1 MKNPVREIG
10 FPTGNFGKSSWP
22 EGKGGGRDHSKRRWV
37 CLEDEKE
44 AVMRKIVFSFI
55 VLSFLVPFSGK
66 RAFPAEYPTRPI
78 EVIVG
83 FAPGGGVDVLFRVIA
98 KHLSQELKK
107 PIVVVN
113 KPGGGTIPAILE
125 VLKAKPD
132 GYTLLC
138 ESNAHSAY
146 QIGRTDIPF
155 NPMERTY
162 ICKIAQCPH
171 VLFCDP
177 KMPWKNLAEV
187 AASLK
192 EKPEQFTWGGMGGP
206 STTSY
211 SQLQFFHL
219 AGADLK
225 KIKKVVYTGSGPILT
240 AVAGGHIQ
248 FGSAGASAVPPF
260 QQSGKVRSL
269 VITGDQGLR
278 ILPGVPSAQETGY
291 PGVDVAM
298 WDGLSGPPNLPSEV
312 VAALNKAVQKIAQSA
327 EFIADLEKIAAVPVY
342 QAPDAF
348 RKAVLEE
355 GEFAKTIREIDK

>member
-1 MKNPVREIG
+1 MRMAAVGSLVFFLLGG
-10 FPTGNFGKSSWP
+10 FF
-22 EGKGGGRDHSKRRWV
+22 
-37 CLEDEKE
+37 
-44 AVMRKIVFSFI
+44 AQA
-55 VLSFLVPFSGK
+55 
-66 RAFPAEYPTRPI
+66 AFPADYPTRPI

-107 PIVVVN
+107 PIIVVN

-138 ESNAHSAY
+138 ESNAHSSY

-177 KMPWKNLAEV
+177 KLPWKNLSEV
-187 AASLK
+187 AAYLK

-240 AVAGGHIQ
+240 AVAGGHVQ

-269 VITGDQGLR
+269 VVTSDQSLKV
-278 ILPGVPSAQETGY
+278 LPGVPSAKEAGY
-291 PGVDVAM
+291 PGVNVAM
-298 WDGLSGPPNLPSEV
+298 WDGLSGPPNLPPEV
-312 VAALNKAVQKIAQSA
+312 VSTLNRAVQKIVKSA
-327 EFIADLEKIAAVPVY
+327 ELFSDLEKIAAVPIY
-342 QAPDAF
+342 QAPDEF
-348 RKAVLEE
+348 KKAVQEE

>member
-1 MKNPVREIG
+1 M
-10 FPTGNFGKSSWP
+10 
-22 EGKGGGRDHSKRRWV
+22 RRII
-37 CLEDEKE
+37 L
-44 AVMRKIVFSFI
+44 FLI
-55 VLSFLVPFSGK
+55 VLSLSMISSGK
-66 RAFPAEYPTRPI
+66 IAFPADYPNRPI

-113 KPGGGTIPAILE
+113 KPGGGTLPAILE

-138 ESNAHSAY
+138 ESNAHSSY
-146 QIGRTDIPF
+146 QMGRKDIPF
-155 NPMERTY
+155 DPLERTY

-171 VLFCDP
+171 VLFSDS
-177 KMPWKNLAEV
+177 KLPWKNLSDV
-187 AASLK
+187 AAFLK

-211 SQLQFFHL
+211 SQLQFFNL
-219 AGADLK
+219 AGANLK

-260 QQSGKVRSL
+260 QQSGKVRPL
-269 VITGDQGLR
+269 VITGDQRLKV
-278 ILPGVPSAQETGY
+278 LPGVPSAKEAGY
-291 PGVDVAM
+291 PGVDVVM
-298 WDGLSGPPNLPSEV
+298 WDGLSGPMNLPAEV
-312 VAALNKAVQKIAQSA
+312 VTTLNKAVQKVVKSA
-327 EFIADLEKIAAVPVY
+327 EFISDMEKIAAVPVY
-342 QAPDAF
+342 QAPEEF
-348 RKAVLEE
+348 KKSVIEE
-355 GEFAKTIREIDK
+355 GEFAKKIREIDQ